1 MRGERGKRPNQ
12 RQEACSRL
20 VPDKPLRSLN
30 MKPSSQ
36 QNVGHFGV
44 LWRAVQ
50 NNANRNTG
58 SRWYLDTIYSLS
70 GQLGRVRGSGRR
82 RFLSHKLTFQV
93 KFSSRLVYARKK
105 GA

>member
-36 QNVGHFGV
+36 QNVGHFGLFGGQFKIMQTEILIHV
-44 LWRAVQ
+44 
-50 NNANRNTG
+50 G
-58 SRWYLDTIYSLS
+58 IYSLS
-70 GQLGRVRGSGRR
+70 GQLG
-82 RFLSHKLTFQV
+82 
-93 KFSSRLVYARKK
+93 
-105 GA
+105 